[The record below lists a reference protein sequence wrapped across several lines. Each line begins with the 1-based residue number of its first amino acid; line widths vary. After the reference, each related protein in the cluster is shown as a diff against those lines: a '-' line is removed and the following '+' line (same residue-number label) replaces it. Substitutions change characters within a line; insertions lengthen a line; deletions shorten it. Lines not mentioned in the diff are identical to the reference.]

1 MKANPMCFS
10 VTYEATWRMTVARL
24 AREADAVLMDLRGFG
39 PTNRGC
45 IFELAQLIASVS
57 LHRIVL
63 LVDASTD
70 VPFLEQTRQAAWRA
84 MPGDSPTLVPARI
97 GCMPCRRQLITAVHS
112 TACWASF
119 AKASGSAPNHEGVL
133 RVRADTARSA
143 GSWSHMG

>member
-57 LHRIVL
+57 FHRIVL

-84 MPGDSPTLVPARI
+84 MPGDSPNIGAGTHRLHALQAPAHHSRTLDSLLGLLCESFGERAEPR
-97 GCMPCRRQLITAVHS
+97 GR
-112 TACWASF
+112 ASS
-119 AKASGSAPNHEGVL
+119 AS
-133 RVRADTARSA
+133 
-143 GSWSHMG
+143 